1 MLENNQIMDNKISII
16 GIGKLGICLSLN
28 LEKCG
33 YEIIGVD
40 INEEYVN
47 KINIKKLVS
56 DEPFVEDYLNKS
68 KNFTATTDIKK
79 CLLSKIIFITVAT
92 PSLESGKYD
101 HSQIENAI
109 NQILQFGVQ
118 IDKKYLVINCTTM
131 PTYCEKLQKKIK
143 KYNYEICYNPEFIA
157 QGSIIKD
164 QVNADT
170 VLIGCQS
177 NEAYELISNIYKK
190 LCINSPSYHRMSTT
204 EAEITKIALN
214 CFLTTKIAYANMV
227 GDISKKTNCN
237 PDIILKAIASDSRV
251 GNKYLK
257 HGFGFGG
264 PCFPRD
270 NRAFGLFCEE
280 NGIYPHINYATD
292 QSNKSHILYQLND
305 FENKISKNEII
316 VFNTITYKPE
326 STILEESQQLKLAY
340 ELTERGYKVNIIERE
355 KIINKLKDLYGNQF
369 IYTVKQNQKSE

>member
-1 MLENNQIMDNKISII
+1 MNNKISII

-40 INEEYVN
+40 INEKYVN
-47 KINIKKLVS
+47 KINTKTLES
-56 DEPFVEDYLNKS
+56 DEPFVEDYLKNS
-68 KNFTATTDIKK
+68 KNFVATTDIEK
-79 CLLSKIIFITVAT
+79 CLLNKIIFISVAT
-92 PSLESGKYD
+92 SSLESGKYD
-101 HSQIENAI
+101 HSQIEKVI
-109 NQILQFGVQ
+109 NNILEFGPQ
-118 IDKKYLVINCTTM
+118 NEKKYLVINCTTM
-131 PTYCEKLQKKIK
+131 PTYCEKLQEKTKN
-143 KYNYEICYNPEFIA
+143 YNYEICYNPEFIA
-157 QGSIIKD
+157 QGSVIKD
-164 QVNADT
+164 QANADT

-177 NEAYELISNIYKK
+177 SEAYELISDIYKK
-190 LCINSPSYHRMSTT
+190 LCINNPSYHRMSTT

-214 CFLTTKIAYANMV
+214 CFLTTKISYANMV

-237 PDIILKAIASDSRV
+237 PDIILKAIGSDSRI

-257 HGFGFGG
+257 YGFGFGG

-280 NGIYPHINYATD
+280 NGIYPHISYATD
-292 QSNKSHILYQLND
+292 QSNKSHILNQLND

-316 VFNTITYKPE
+316 TFNTITYKPE

-340 ELTERGYKVNIIERE
+340 ELTEKGYKVNIIERE
-355 KIINKLKDLYGNQF
+355 KIINKLKHLYGNRF
-369 IYTVKQNQKSE
+369 IYTVKQNS

>member
-33 YEIIGVD
+33 YEIIGID

-47 KINIKKLVS
+47 KINTKKLVS

-68 KNFTATTDIKK
+68 KNFIATTDIKK

-131 PTYCEKLQKKIK
+131 PTYCERLQEKIK

-177 NEAYELISNIYKK
+177 NEAYELISSIYKK
-190 LCINSPSYHRMSTT
+190 LCINNPSYHRMSTT

-214 CFLTTKIAYANMV
+214 CFLTTKISYANMV
-227 GDISKKTNCN
+227 GDIAKKVNCN
-237 PDIILKAIASDSRV
+237 PDIILKAIGSDSRI

-257 HGFGFGG
+257 YGFGFGG

-280 NGIYPHINYATD
+280 NGVYPHISYATD
-292 QSNKSHILYQLND
+292 QSNNSHLLHQLNYTERTVLKD
-305 FENKISKNEII
+305 KTII
-316 VFNTITYKPE
+316 FDSITYKAE
-326 STILEESQQLKLAY
+326 STILEESQQLKYAF
-340 ELTERGYKVNIIERE
+340 ELTERGYSVQINERLQV
-355 KIINKLKDLYGNQF
+355 INKLKELYGNRF
-369 IYTVKQNQKSE
+369 IYSIK